1 MSDRFL
7 FYSAASLVQTTP
19 FEADSLP
26 SLLQCLRRVDS
37 SSIFHH
43 FYHSLLR
50 RHFLKG
56 AYQNDFA
63 LWAEQQLREPW
74 LAERL
79 ATVDPMDFA
88 MIRAAR
94 EKLIEYV
101 EVFVGPAQSYVRV
114 PPGKEFR
121 FQELMSF
128 SYPSGIE
135 AETLEEFAGAV
146 RQVSVESVFYH
157 VVEARLRLHRKSND
171 FSSWL
176 DHSHGEAALAR
187 EIEGLNPYRYGLED
201 LKAKIAEL
209 VEARVSK

>member
-1 MSDRFL
+1 MSNRFV
-7 FYSAASLVQTTP
+7 FNSAASLVQTTP
-19 FEADSLP
+19 FEADGLP
-26 SLLQCLRRVDS
+26 SLLECLRRVDS
-37 SSIFHH
+37 SSIFYH

-56 AYQNDFA
+56 EYQNDFA
-63 LWAEQQLREPW
+63 LWADQQLREPW

-121 FQELMSF
+121 FQELKSF
-128 SYPSGIE
+128 SYPSGTE
-135 AETLEEFAGAV
+135 VETLQEFAGAV

-176 DHSHGEAALAR
+176 DQSQGETKLAH
-187 EIEGLNPYRYGLED
+187 EIEGLNPYRYGLDGLRE
-201 LKAKIAEL
+201 KIAEL
-209 VEARVSK
+209 VEARVSM

>member
-1 MSDRFL
+1 MSNRFV

-26 SLLQCLRRVDS
+26 SLLDCLRRVDS
-37 SSIFHH
+37 SSIFYH

-50 RHFLKG
+50 RHFLK
-56 AYQNDFA
+56 AEFQNDFA
-63 LWAEQQLREPW
+63 LWADEQLREPW

-88 MIRAAR
+88 MIRTAR

-101 EVFVGPAQSYVRV
+101 EVFVGPAQSHVRV

-121 FQELMSF
+121 FQELKSF

-135 AETLEEFAGAV
+135 AETLEEFAAAV

-157 VVEARLRLHRKSND
+157 VVEARLRLHKKSND

-176 DHSHGEAALAR
+176 EQTHGEAALAR
-187 EIEGLNPYRYGLED
+187 EIEGLNPYGYGLED

-209 VEARVSK
+209 VEARVSA